1 MIKKL
6 LTILLC
12 GAPFLLYAQNI
23 EIEGVVSAT
32 GIIASEEENPFWF
45 YTNSNATIAPETNFA
60 TTGDLKATY
69 SFEKATVTAGA
80 AFYYRDGVEDNFRR
94 RDLYLQFKN
103 NWLKATLGSKKQAE
117 VFNGLSA
124 TNKNFLWSGNARPLA
139 GLVIEA
145 NDPIKIS
152 ETFSFDWGIGHYNLN
167 DDRYVDDVRVHYKRL
182 GLIVTLNDNNRFTG
196 RIQHFAQWAGT
207 SPDFGA
213 LPDDFNA
220 FVDVFFAKKASEAT
234 AGGEVQNALG
244 NHLGSYFLQYD
255 LKTDLG
261 DFAAYHEHPFED
273 GSGTRFANFPDG
285 VWGIHFAPA
294 NNSVISKVLYE
305 YIDTSDQSGDTDVS
319 GGADGYFGNNLYR
332 SGWTYEDRVI
342 GLPFILLDPDVV
354 LDMDT
359 SKFTNNRSK
368 VHHLGISGS
377 IKKFN
382 WKLKSTYATFLG
394 TFRRP
399 FQPKINRWSNYASV
413 QYVTETYGTF
423 TIFAGADTGNIGNSI
438 AGGGLTY
445 SYQF

>member
-1 MIKKL
+1 MKKL
-6 LTILLC
+6 LPVLFFSLTLF
-12 GAPFLLYAQNI
+12 AYSQKI
-23 EIEGVVSAT
+23 EVEGGVSAT
-32 GIIASEEENPFWF
+32 GLFSSNDQNPFWL
-45 YTNSNATIAPETNFA
+45 YTNSDASIGTETNFS
-60 TTGDLKATY
+60 TTPHIKATY
-69 SFEKATVTAGA
+69 AFENASLEAGIA
-80 AFYYRDGVEDNFRR
+80 YYYRDGVEDNFQR
-94 RDLYLQFKN
+94 RDLYLQYKN
-103 NWLKATLGSKKQAE
+103 NWFKATLGSKRQVE
-117 VFNGLSA
+117 VFDGLSA
-124 TNKNFLWSGNARPLA
+124 TNKNFLWSGNARPLP

-152 ETFSFDWGIGHYNLN
+152 ETFSVDWGIGHYSLN

-182 GLIVTLNDNNRFTG
+182 GLTVTLNDNNRFTG
-196 RIQHFAQWAGT
+196 RLQHFAQWAGT

-213 LPDDFNA
+213 LPNDFNA
-220 FVDVFFAKKASEAT
+220 FVDVFFAKKASEET
-234 AGGEVQNALG
+234 VSGEVQNALG
-244 NHLGSYFLQYD
+244 NHLGSYFFQYD
-255 LKTDLG
+255 LKIDIGT
-261 DFAAYHEHPFED
+261 FAAYHEHPFED

-294 NNSVISKVLYE
+294 NNSLISKVLYE

-354 LDMDT
+354 LNMDT

-377 IKKFN
+377 IKKFD

-413 QYVTETYGTF
+413 QYATETYGTF
-423 TIFAGADTGNIGNSI
+423 SVFAGADTGNIGNSI